1 MPNKAFFSF
10 IASLQETLIAIS
22 IVLLLVLPVT
32 LAYFPAYLPDW
43 SYTTLFGLS
52 LFAVFV
58 VMVIRPLADLFPN
71 ITWIRPLAILRKG
84 FGILSASIIVGIML
98 SKFMTYGFIY
108 AVDFFSPERWSL
120 TGGAVLA
127 PIGDLSA
134 LILLI
139 TSNKF
144 SKRVLGKNWK
154 RIQKLAYVYFY
165 AGALYEFLLLDQVL
179 ALVAMILVTVLVLAA
194 YVKNHSVRVTLP
206 QTV

>member
-1 MPNKAFFSF
+1 M
-10 IASLQETLIAIS
+10 LLILG

-32 LAYFPAYLPDW
+32 IAYFPAYLPGW
-43 SYTTLFGLS
+43 SYTALFGLS
-52 LFAVFV
+52 LCAVFL
-58 VMVIRPLADLFPN
+58 VMIIRPLADLLPN
-71 ITWIRPLAILRKG
+71 IAWIRPLVILRKG
-84 FGILSASIIVGIML
+84 FGVLSASIIVGIML
-98 SKFMTYGFIY
+98 SKFMTDGFIY
-108 AVDFFSPERWSL
+108 ALDFFSPERWSL
-120 TGGAVLA
+120 AGGVVLA

-165 AGALYEFLLLDQVL
+165 AGALYEYLLLDQVL
-179 ALVAMILVTVLVLAA
+179 ALVAMILVTVLVFAA
-194 YVKNHSVRVTLP
+194 YAKNRSVRVMLP